1 MLKLTPDELER
12 GLTDKDD
19 HVRVAFAGRKDYT
32 PTPAQIE
39 RGLTDKNE
47 LVRTAFAGRRDYTP
61 TLAQIERGL
70 TEEDG
75 SFGIYFAWHLQNV
88 EIAPRVKG
96 ETGIAFD
103 RRRHGFDRRQQHY
116 AAYTS
121 CSRISSRRTKIEKC
135 PAPGNLNLRLT
146 GSLDAM

>member
-1 MLKLTPDELER
+1 MLEPTPDELER
-12 GLTDKDD
+12 GLTDEDG

-61 TLAQIERGL
+61 TLAQIERAL

-88 EIAPRVKG
+88 EIAPGVKG
-96 ETGIAFD
+96 EAGIAFD
-103 RRRHGFDRRQQHY
+103 RRQHGFDRRLQHY
-116 AAYTS
+116 AAYSS
-121 CSRISSRRTKIEKC
+121 CTRIFSRRTRIEKC
-135 PAPGNLNLRLT
+135 PVARQPELALNRY
-146 GSLDAM
+146 LDVM